1 MSNQK
6 IIERIKKLLRLAARS
21 TNEGEAANALSQAQK
36 LMVKHGLDAHAPE
49 LSDVCQAD
57 VLSKLKANKP
67 AAYFSGLVWLVA
79 ESFGCHV
86 HRADSWD
93 GKHRVVFTGHNER
106 PEVATYVYEVLERQL
121 LKARKEFLATLN
133 KRLKRTTKTA
143 RADIFCEGWV
153 TAVRSKVNALVLSD
167 AESTQIKEFQSKKH
181 GELKTLNVRSA
192 SEKKAR
198 GGADNAFSSGYES
211 GKQAELNHG
220 VNGRESQK
228 LAMK

>member
-1 MSNQK
+1 MKK

-36 LMVKHGLDAHAPE
+36 LMAKHGLDSHAPE

-67 AAYFSGLVWLVA
+67 AAYFSRLVWLVA

-121 LKARKEFLATLN
+121 LKSRKEFLATLN

-143 RADIFCEGWV
+143 RADMFCEGWV
-153 TAVRSKVNALVLSD
+153 TAVRSKVNALALSD

-228 LAMK
+228 LTMK

>member
-36 LMVKHGLDAHAPE
+36 LMAKHGLDSHAPE

-67 AAYFSGLVWLVA
+67 AAYFSRLVWLVA

-121 LKARKEFLATLN
+121 LKSRKEFLATLN

-143 RADIFCEGWV
+143 RADMFCEGWV
-153 TAVRSKVNALVLSD
+153 TAVRSKVNALALSD
-167 AESTQIKEFQSKKH
+167 AEPTQIKEFQSKKH

-228 LAMK
+228 LTMK

>member
-36 LMVKHGLDAHAPE
+36 LMAKHGLDSHAPE

-67 AAYFSGLVWLVA
+67 AAYFSRLVWLVA

-121 LKARKEFLATLN
+121 LKSRKEFLATLN

-143 RADIFCEGWV
+143 RADMFCEGWV
-153 TAVRSKVNALVLSD
+153 TAVRSKVNALALSD

-228 LAMK
+228 LTMK